1 MSYSP
6 DTSSRAYKKALRLH
20 NKSKKT
26 PAAEVLPA
34 LREQEKQYKSRFP
47 PPSLDD
53 ALDIR
58 AVWQDPDDAAQVWKG
73 SPDAVRIESIGCLS
87 EERPHAKAYGIPEL
101 PGFLLLPGFLRPN
114 EQRRLIKAIL
124 EDYAKAPNENNLD
137 IHYILPEDGIWPSWK
152 AYNDRKAKGYSE
164 EPIIATKASASDMNV
179 PGSSRVL
186 IENPPASVE
195 NLAEF
200 QALEKPPAAPSATLS
215 PSPLS
220 SLVHKLRWS
229 NIGYFYHWGTK
240 SYQFDR
246 ELTPIPSYIQ
256 QICKE
261 CVSSVN
267 WSDVWRDGAD
277 MKAGRWDTEYPDWSE
292 WPKTYEPDA
301 GIINFYQLKDTLM
314 AHVDRSELSS
324 TSPLVSISLGSAC
337 VFLIGGLTREE
348 KAIPIVLR
356 SGDVVIMSGPR
367 CRRAYHGVP
376 RILEGSLP
384 VYLKKSEDHDEDW
397 DLIAEY
403 LETTRLNINARQ
415 VFPTNFAYEEHGLG
429 HLRNKIK

>member
-277 MKAGRWDTEYPDWSE
+277 MKAGRWDTEHPDWSE
-292 WPKTYEPDA
+292 WPKTYGYVNGACGQIGALVDLTSCL
-301 GIINFYQLKDTLM
+301 NF
-314 AHVDRSELSS
+314 V
-324 TSPLVSISLGSAC
+324 
-337 VFLIGGLTREE
+337 
-348 KAIPIVLR
+348 
-356 SGDVVIMSGPR
+356 
-367 CRRAYHGVP
+367 
-376 RILEGSLP
+376 
-384 VYLKKSEDHDEDW
+384 
-397 DLIAEY
+397 
-403 LETTRLNINARQ
+403 
-415 VFPTNFAYEEHGLG
+415 GLG
-429 HLRNKIK
+429 MCIPHWGSYEGGESHSHCFALWRCGNHVWTSLSAGVSCRVPGDDQAQYQCEAGLSNQLCV